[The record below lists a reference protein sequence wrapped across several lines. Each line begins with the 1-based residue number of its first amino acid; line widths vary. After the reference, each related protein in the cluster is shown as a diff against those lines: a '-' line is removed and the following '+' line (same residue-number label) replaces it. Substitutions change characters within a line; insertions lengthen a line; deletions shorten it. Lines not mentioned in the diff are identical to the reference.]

1 MDLSGCANCFPSLPA
16 QKDLAVLYL
25 QLGYLNDN
33 LFISCAFYMV
43 RDRSCW
49 QRRNTARGMQAPW
62 QQLPAYIPLYFLFF
76 FYLELKSLLTAPVL
90 WIHPENEK
98 KNKETPAHTV
108 PVYSSAPSISPRAAG
123 DAGLT
128 WGDIAMGTEA
138 PNEMSLPKMN
148 SHADTTTQCGFNYP
162 RTHADK
168 ILSSDTHGQI
178 ADLEATRQA
187 FLWLS
192 E

>member
-1 MDLSGCANCFPSLPA
+1 MAGQVGEGQLHAHRPQQLLQLQATSAWDTQLCQHFGSHYYCLTLMDLSGCANCFPSLPA

-76 FYLELKSLLTAPVL
+76 LSRAQIPANCPSTLDTSWKWKEKQRNCCTHSACVLLSPQHQPQGS
-90 WIHPENEK
+90 WRCW
-98 KNKETPAHTV
+98 AHLRRHCNGNRGSKWNV
-108 PVYSSAPSISPRAAG
+108 FA
-123 DAGLT
+123 
-128 WGDIAMGTEA
+128 
-138 PNEMSLPKMN
+138 
-148 SHADTTTQCGFNYP
+148 
-162 RTHADK
+162 
-168 ILSSDTHGQI
+168 
-178 ADLEATRQA
+178 
-187 FLWLS
+187 
-192 E
+192 